1 MSDSNILGRLDALE
15 SRFAIE
21 RLIWQ
26 YAQSFD
32 SRNVDT
38 LRTIWHD
45 DAVLS
50 MQAMGTFEGID
61 AIVQAAHGFW
71 KQIAH
76 MHHWM
81 ANPIIDIDGDTA
93 TAVTALDCLVTD
105 ADTGPTQVGGVYRD
119 RFDRRSGRWAIAERR
134 FELHYW
140 TPLPNWA
147 PIAGSEAEA
156 SAKAA

>member
-1 MSDSNILGRLDALE
+1 MDANVLKRLDTLE
-15 SRFAIE
+15 SHIAIE
-21 RLIWQ
+21 RLISQ

-32 SRNVDT
+32 SRNVEA
-38 LRTIWHD
+38 LRTIWHP

-61 AIVQAAHGFW
+61 AIIQAAHGFW
-71 KQIAH
+71 KQIPH

-81 ANPIIDIDGDTA
+81 ANPIIDIDDDRA

-105 ADTGPTQVGGVYRD
+105 ADTGPTQVGGIYRD
-119 RFDRRSGRWAIAERR
+119 RFERRSGLWAFAERS

-140 TPLPNWA
+140 TPLSNWTA
-147 PIAGSEAEA
+147 VSGSEAEA
-156 SAKAA
+156 AA